1 MSGGAG
7 DAARKPINL
16 ALQGGGAH
24 GAFAWGVADALL
36 EDDRVRLNAITA
48 TSAGA
53 MNAVVIACGYRQDG
67 AAGARALLERFWREV
82 SRVGAPFGAPD
93 WDGLDLIPFARQ
105 AREMATHFAVEV
117 GMATLSPYQFNPLNL
132 NPLRDVLERV
142 VDFELLHE
150 AREVKLFISATNVR
164 TGKVAV
170 FENEAITPDHVLA
183 SACLPQLFQAV
194 EIDGEAYWDGGFMGN
209 PSLWPLF
216 YETAVEDLL
225 VVHINPIRRDEVPT
239 TVAAIDNR
247 VNEISFNAALLKE
260 MRAVAFVQKLLRDG
274 WVREEKAAE
283 LSDIRF
289 HSVRADEA
297 LADLSLASKYDT
309 DWGFLTELR
318 DRGRRTA
325 QDWLAAHWDDLGARG
340 TVDLHAE
347 FLEL

>member
-1 MSGGAG
+1 MS
-7 DAARKPINL
+7 AAAPANDRKPINL

-36 EDDRVRLNAITA
+36 EDDRLRLNAITA

-53 MNAVVIACGYRQDG
+53 MNAVVIACGYRQGG
-67 AAGARALLERFWREV
+67 AEGARALLERFWHGV
-82 SRVGAPFGAPD
+82 SEIGGPFGVPD
-93 WDGLDLIPFARQ
+93 WEAWDAVPFAKQ

-117 GMATLSPYQFNPLNL
+117 GMASLSPYQFNPLNL

-142 VDFELLHE
+142 VDFGALHE
-150 AREVKLFISATNVR
+150 AREVKLFVSATNVR

-170 FENEAITPDHVLA
+170 FENEVITADHVLA

-216 YETAVEDLL
+216 YETEVEDLV
-225 VVHINPIRRDEVPT
+225 VVHINPVRREEIPK

-260 MRAVAFVQKLLRDG
+260 MRAVAFVQKLLREG
-274 WVREEKAAE
+274 WVREDRAAE

-289 HSVRADEA
+289 HSIRADEA

-309 DWGFLTELR
+309 DYRFLLELR
-318 DRGRRTA
+318 DRGREAARA
-325 QDWLAAHWDDLGARG
+325 WLAAHWDDLGTRG